1 MRFIPTRVHGVLDY
15 MTAGV
20 LIAAPS
26 LLNFRKDGMQRWLPI
41 ALGVGTI
48 GYSLLT
54 DYELG
59 LFKVIPMPMHLAL
72 DAANG
77 ALLAAS
83 PWLFGFAE
91 EVSAPHLGLG
101 CLRSSSLPVR
111 RRRQR
116 APQTPAPA
124 PRSSAQSNRIRRHRT
139 TPAGGSGVVRSAS
152 SDVDRHASGV
162 ILQT

>member
-1 MRFIPTRVHGVLDY
+1 MRFIPTRVHVVLDY
-15 MTAGV
+15 VTAGV
-20 LIAAPS
+20 LITAPS
-26 LLNFRKDGMQRWLPI
+26 LLGFRKNGMQTWLPI

-77 ALLAAS
+77 ALLATS
-83 PWLFGFAE
+83 PWLCGFAE

-101 CLRSSSLPVR
+101 LFEIAVTASS
-111 RRRQR
+111 Q
-116 APQTPAPA
+116 
-124 PRSSAQSNRIRRHRT
+124 T
-139 TPAGGSGVVRSAS
+139 TPARAVGSGTRAS
-152 SDVDRHASGV
+152 LER
-162 ILQT
+162 

>member
-1 MRFIPTRVHGVLDY
+1 MRFIPTRVHGLLDY
-15 MTAGV
+15 LTAGV

-26 LLNFRKDGMQRWLPI
+26 LLNFRHHGMQRWLPVG
-41 ALGVGTI
+41 LGVGTI

-59 LFKVIPMPMHLAL
+59 LFKIIPMPMHLAL

-91 EVSAPHLGLG
+91 DVSAPHLGLG
-101 CLRSSSLPVR
+101 LFELAVTACSQPTPARAIDSNVRSSV
-111 RRRQR
+111 
-116 APQTPAPA
+116 
-124 PRSSAQSNRIRRHRT
+124 
-139 TPAGGSGVVRSAS
+139 
-152 SDVDRHASGV
+152 
-162 ILQT
+162 

>member
-1 MRFIPTRVHGVLDY
+1 MRFIPTRVHVVLDY
-15 MTAGV
+15 VTAGV
-20 LIAAPS
+20 LITAPS
-26 LLNFRKDGMQRWLPI
+26 LLGFRKNGMQTWLPI

-77 ALLAAS
+77 ALLATS
-83 PWLFGFAE
+83 PWLCGFAE

-101 CLRSSSLPVR
+101 LFEIAVTACS
-111 RRRQR
+111 Q
-116 APQTPAPA
+116 
-124 PRSSAQSNRIRRHRT
+124 T
-139 TPAGGSGVVRSAS
+139 TPARAVGSGTRAS
-152 SDVDRHASGV
+152 LER
-162 ILQT
+162 

>member
-15 MTAGV
+15 LTAGV

-26 LLNFRKDGMQRWLPI
+26 TLGFRRHSMQRWLPL

-91 EVSAPHLGLG
+91 ETAAPHLGLG
-101 CLRSSSLPVR
+101 LFEIAV
-111 RRRQR
+111 
-116 APQTPAPA
+116 T
-124 PRSSAQSNRIRRHRT
+124 
-139 TPAGGSGVVRSAS
+139 AS
-152 SDVDRHASGV
+152 S
-162 ILQT
+162 QTAPPRADGPGARATVERRDELRVSP

>member
-15 MTAGV
+15 VTAGV
-20 LIAAPS
+20 LIATPS
-26 LLNFRKDGMQRWLPI
+26 MLGFRKNGLQTWLPI
-41 ALGVGTI
+41 ALGLGTI

-91 EVSAPHLGLG
+91 EISAPHLGLG
-101 CLRSSSLPVR
+101 LFEIVVTASS
-111 RRRQR
+111 Q
-116 APQTPAPA
+116 
-124 PRSSAQSNRIRRHRT
+124 T
-139 TPAGGSGVVRSAS
+139 TPAHAADPGARSS
-152 SDVDRHASGV
+152 V
-162 ILQT
+162 

>member
-15 MTAGV
+15 LTAGV

-26 LLNFRKDGMQRWLPI
+26 LLGFRKNGIQTWLPV

-59 LFKVIPMPMHLAL
+59 LLKVIPMPAHLAL

-83 PWLFGFAE
+83 PWLFGFVE

-101 CLRSSSLPVR
+101 LFELAVTACSQP
-111 RRRQR
+111 
-116 APQTPAPA
+116 TPE
-124 PRSSAQSNRIRRHRT
+124 R
-139 TPAGGSGVVRSAS
+139 VVDSTARSA
-152 SDVDRHASGV
+152 V
-162 ILQT
+162 

>member
-15 MTAGV
+15 VTAGV

-26 LLNFRKDGMQRWLPI
+26 MLGFRKNSMQTWLPI

-59 LFKVIPMPMHLAL
+59 LFKIIPMPMHLAL

-91 EVSAPHLGLG
+91 EISAPHLGLG
-101 CLRSSSLPVR
+101 LFE
-111 RRRQR
+111 
-116 APQTPAPA
+116 
-124 PRSSAQSNRIRRHRT
+124 I
-139 TPAGGSGVVRSAS
+139 VVTAS
-152 SDVDRHASGV
+152 S
-162 ILQT
+162 

>member
-1 MRFIPTRVHGVLDY
+1 MPEGNRSSLRFQSEITPMRFIPTRVHGVLDY
-15 MTAGV
+15 LTAGV

-26 LLNFRKDGMQRWLPI
+26 LLSVRENGMQRWLPV

-59 LFKVIPMPMHLAL
+59 LFKVIPMPMHLAF

-91 EVSAPHLGLG
+91 ETASPHLALGLFEIAVTA
-101 CLRSSSLPVR
+101 CSQTAPD
-111 RRRQR
+111 R
-116 APQTPAPA
+116 AAA
-124 PRSSAQSNRIRRHRT
+124 IGARSSA
-139 TPAGGSGVVRSAS
+139 
-152 SDVDRHASGV
+152 
-162 ILQT
+162 

>member
-15 MTAGV
+15 LTAGV

-26 LLNFRKDGMQRWLPI
+26 MLGFRKHGMQTWLPV

-59 LFKVIPMPMHLAL
+59 LFKIIPMPMHLVL

-91 EVSAPHLGLG
+91 EVSAPNLGLG
-101 CLRSSSLPVR
+101 LFEIVVTASS
-111 RRRQR
+111 
-116 APQTPAPA
+116 QTAPA
-124 PRSSAQSNRIRRHRT
+124 RPIDQGAN
-139 TPAGGSGVVRSAS
+139 AS
-152 SDVDRHASGV
+152 V
-162 ILQT
+162 

>member
-1 MRFIPTRVHGVLDY
+1 LRIEDARNPRQLDPVAGGCPASFKFELEINPMRFIPTRVHGVLDY
-15 MTAGV
+15 LTAGV

-26 LLNFRKDGMQRWLPI
+26 MLGFRRHGMQRWVPL

-59 LFKVIPMPMHLAL
+59 PFKVIPMPMHLAL

-91 EVSAPHLGLG
+91 EISAPHLGLG
-101 CLRSSSLPVR
+101 LFEILVTASSQS
-111 RRRQR
+111 
-116 APQTPAPA
+116 T
-124 PRSSAQSNRIRRHRT
+124 SNRGPDSG
-139 TPAGGSGVVRSAS
+139 TPS
-152 SDVDRHASGV
+152 SV
-162 ILQT
+162 

>member
-15 MTAGV
+15 LTAGV

-26 LLNFRKDGMQRWLPI
+26 LLGFRKNGMQTWLPI

-48 GYSLLT
+48 GYSVLT

-77 ALLAAS
+77 ALLAVS

-91 EVSAPHLGLG
+91 EIAAPHLGLG
-101 CLRSSSLPVR
+101 LFEIAVTASS
-111 RRRQR
+111 
-116 APQTPAPA
+116 QTM
-124 PRSSAQSNRIRRHRT
+124 
-139 TPAGGSGVVRSAS
+139 PAGA
-152 SDVDRHASGV
+152 VDPGAYSTV
-162 ILQT
+162 

>member
-1 MRFIPTRVHGVLDY
+1 MGFIPTRVHGVLDY
-15 MTAGV
+15 LTAGV

-26 LLNFRKDGMQRWLPI
+26 MLGFRKHGMQTWLPM

-59 LFKVIPMPMHLAL
+59 LFKIIPMPMHLAL

-77 ALLAAS
+77 VLLAAS

-101 CLRSSSLPVR
+101 LFEIVVTASSQPTSA
-111 RRRQR
+111 R
-116 APQTPAPA
+116 AVDPA
-124 PRSSAQSNRIRRHRT
+124 PRS
-139 TPAGGSGVVRSAS
+139 PV
-152 SDVDRHASGV
+152 
-162 ILQT
+162 

>member
-1 MRFIPTRVHGVLDY
+1 MPDGCRFSFRLQVEIGPMRFIPTRVHGVLDY
-15 MTAGV
+15 LTAGV

-26 LLNFRKDGMQRWLPI
+26 VLNFRQHGMQRWLPV

-59 LFKVIPMPMHLAL
+59 LFKVIPMPMHLVL

-91 EVSAPHLGLG
+91 ETAAPHLALGLFEIA
-101 CLRSSSLPVR
+101 V
-111 RRRQR
+111 
-116 APQTPAPA
+116 T
-124 PRSSAQSNRIRRHRT
+124 
-139 TPAGGSGVVRSAS
+139 AS
-152 SDVDRHASGV
+152 SQAMPARAAAPDTRSTV
-162 ILQT
+162 

>member
-1 MRFIPTRVHGVLDY
+1 MLLIPTRVHGVLDY

-20 LIAAPS
+20 LIAAHS

-101 CLRSSSLPVR
+101 LFEIVVTASS
-111 RRRQR
+111 Q
-116 APQTPAPA
+116 ATPARTVDPS
-124 PRSSAQSNRIRRHRT
+124 PRSS
-139 TPAGGSGVVRSAS
+139 V
-152 SDVDRHASGV
+152 
-162 ILQT
+162 

>member
-15 MTAGV
+15 LTAGV
-20 LIAAPS
+20 LIAAAS
-26 LLNFRKDGMQRWLPI
+26 ILSFRQNGVQRWLPI

-59 LFKVIPMPMHLAL
+59 LFKIIPMPMHLAL

-101 CLRSSSLPVR
+101 LFEIVVTASS
-111 RRRQR
+111 
-116 APQTPAPA
+116 QTAPA
-124 PRSSAQSNRIRRHRT
+124 RTAEHGAHSS
-139 TPAGGSGVVRSAS
+139 V
-152 SDVDRHASGV
+152 
-162 ILQT
+162 

>member
-15 MTAGV
+15 VTAGV

-26 LLNFRKDGMQRWLPI
+26 MLGLRRNGMQTWLPI

-59 LFKVIPMPMHLAL
+59 LFKIIPMPMHLAL

-101 CLRSSSLPVR
+101 LFEIAVTTSSQPTPARSTGPHADSSVER
-111 RRRQR
+111 RRSTQ
-116 APQTPAPA
+116 AVAT
-124 PRSSAQSNRIRRHRT
+124 
-139 TPAGGSGVVRSAS
+139 
-152 SDVDRHASGV
+152 
-162 ILQT
+162 

>member
-1 MRFIPTRVHGVLDY
+1 
-15 MTAGV
+15 
-20 LIAAPS
+20 
-26 LLNFRKDGMQRWLPI
+26 MQRWLPI

-101 CLRSSSLPVR
+101 LFEIVVTASSQATSAHAADPS
-111 RRRQR
+111 
-116 APQTPAPA
+116 
-124 PRSSAQSNRIRRHRT
+124 PRSS
-139 TPAGGSGVVRSAS
+139 V
-152 SDVDRHASGV
+152 
-162 ILQT
+162 

>member
-1 MRFIPTRVHGVLDY
+1 MGFIPTRVHGVLDY
-15 MTAGV
+15 LTAGV
-20 LIAAPS
+20 LIGAPA
-26 LLNFRKDGMQRWLPI
+26 LLGFRKNGMQTWLPI

-59 LFKVIPMPMHLAL
+59 LFRIIPMPMHLAL

-101 CLRSSSLPVR
+101 LFEIAVTASSQATPARGVDSGARSS
-111 RRRQR
+111 
-116 APQTPAPA
+116 
-124 PRSSAQSNRIRRHRT
+124 I
-139 TPAGGSGVVRSAS
+139 
-152 SDVDRHASGV
+152 
-162 ILQT
+162 

>member
-15 MTAGV
+15 LTAGV

-26 LLNFRKDGMQRWLPI
+26 MLGFRKHGMQTWLPL

-59 LFKVIPMPMHLAL
+59 LFKIIPMPMHLAL

-101 CLRSSSLPVR
+101 LFEIGVMASS
-111 RRRQR
+111 Q
-116 APQTPAPA
+116 
-124 PRSSAQSNRIRRHRT
+124 T
-139 TPAGGSGVVRSAS
+139 TPARAVDSGARAFV
-152 SDVDRHASGV
+152 
-162 ILQT
+162 

>member
-15 MTAGV
+15 LTAGV

-26 LLNFRKDGMQRWLPI
+26 MLGFRKYGMQTWLPI

-59 LFKVIPMPMHLAL
+59 VFKIIPMPMHLAL

-91 EVSAPHLGLG
+91 EVSVPHLGLG
-101 CLRSSSLPVR
+101 LFEL
-111 RRRQR
+111 
-116 APQTPAPA
+116 
-124 PRSSAQSNRIRRHRT
+124 
-139 TPAGGSGVVRSAS
+139 VVTAS
-152 SDVDRHASGV
+152 SQATPTRTVDSGSRAFDERG
-162 ILQT
+162 

>member
-101 CLRSSSLPVR
+101 LFEIVVTASSQATLARTADPS
-111 RRRQR
+111 
-116 APQTPAPA
+116 
-124 PRSSAQSNRIRRHRT
+124 PRSS
-139 TPAGGSGVVRSAS
+139 V
-152 SDVDRHASGV
+152 
-162 ILQT
+162 

>member
-15 MTAGV
+15 LTAGV
-20 LIAAPS
+20 LIAAPA
-26 LLNFRKDGMQRWLPI
+26 LLGFRKHGMQSWLPM

-59 LFKVIPMPMHLAL
+59 LFKIIPMPVHLAL

-83 PWLFGFAE
+83 PWLFGFSE

-101 CLRSSSLPVR
+101 LFEIAV
-111 RRRQR
+111 
-116 APQTPAPA
+116 T
-124 PRSSAQSNRIRRHRT
+124 
-139 TPAGGSGVVRSAS
+139 AS
-152 SDVDRHASGV
+152 SQPTLARA
-162 ILQT
+162 

>member
-15 MTAGV
+15 LTAGV

-26 LLNFRKDGMQRWLPI
+26 LLKFRQVGMQRWLPV

-59 LFKVIPMPMHLAL
+59 LFKVIPMPVHLAL

-91 EVSAPHLGLG
+91 ETSAPHLGLG
-101 CLRSSSLPVR
+101 LFEIAVTVSS
-111 RRRQR
+111 Q
-116 APQTPAPA
+116 
-124 PRSSAQSNRIRRHRT
+124 T
-139 TPAGGSGVVRSAS
+139 TPACAGDPGAS
-152 SDVDRHASGV
+152 SSVWRRNRFGR
-162 ILQT
+162 

>member
-1 MRFIPTRVHGVLDY
+1 MRFIPTQFHGVLDY
-15 MTAGV
+15 LTAGV
-20 LIAAPS
+20 LIAAPAM
-26 LLNFRKDGMQRWLPI
+26 LGFRKQGMQTWLPM

-59 LFKVIPMPMHLAL
+59 LFKIIPMPVHLAL

-91 EVSAPHLGLG
+91 QVSAPHLSLGLFE
-101 CLRSSSLPVR
+101 L
-111 RRRQR
+111 
-116 APQTPAPA
+116 
-124 PRSSAQSNRIRRHRT
+124 
-139 TPAGGSGVVRSAS
+139 VVTAS
-152 SDVDRHASGV
+152 SQATPTRTLDSGSRAFDERG
-162 ILQT
+162 

>member
-1 MRFIPTRVHGVLDY
+1 LECKLRLAAKAGGCPASFKFELEIYPMRFISTRVHGVLDY
-15 MTAGV
+15 LTAGV

-26 LLNFRKDGMQRWLPI
+26 MLGFRQHGTQRWLPL

-59 LFKVIPMPMHLAL
+59 PFKVIPMPMHLAL

-91 EVSAPHLGLG
+91 ETLAPHLGLG
-101 CLRSSSLPVR
+101 LFEILV
-111 RRRQR
+111 
-116 APQTPAPA
+116 T
-124 PRSSAQSNRIRRHRT
+124 
-139 TPAGGSGVVRSAS
+139 AS
-152 SDVDRHASGV
+152 SQSTSSRGAAPGTPSS
-162 ILQT
+162 I